1 MEKSKRTLEQQVEE
15 MKTQLEELEDELQAA
30 EDAKLRLEVNMQAM
44 KSQFE
49 RDLQARDE
57 QNEEKRRQLLKQV
70 SFFVIAFVN
79 ISMKQL
85 KVPSLVHILKHFTV
99 IIRKHYISLCLAN
112 KNYMLAIALK
122 KAQNCIAVL
131 HFSCFSSRCTMSNR
145 KQM

>member
-70 SFFVIAFVN
+70 SFYYY
-79 ISMKQL
+79 
-85 KVPSLVHILKHFTV
+85 KHSNKTKKPECPQSHA
-99 IIRKHYISLCLAN
+99 ITNARHYN
-112 KNYMLAIALK
+112 KK
-122 KAQNCIAVL
+122 KTYI
-131 HFSCFSSRCTMSNR
+131 
-145 KQM
+145 